1 MIRHSNQTGIG
12 LIFALAAII
21 FSLATASVFKY
32 ISQPSFASEPTLE
45 TDTSVRF
52 VSIFDSGTRTTVKTS
67 AGTVAE
73 VLEQA
78 GFEIEEHD
86 SIEPALDEIIVTK
99 QFYINIYRAHPAVVI
114 DGDVTRKVMTAN
126 SDPRVVAVAAGF
138 EIHDKDI
145 IAPAPIT
152 PDLLLESGTISVY
165 QIHRSK
171 VVHFS
176 LYGKV
181 VDIHTNAE
189 TVGEMLREQN
199 ITLADGDELTVEQ
212 SALLKD
218 GMKFALNH
226 NRSNVI
232 VVDEEIPYTV
242 REILDYGRDKGYYA
256 VQSAGANGSRTVTYE
271 ISIQNG
277 VEVGRKELNE
287 IIISQPVEEVVVVG
301 SRVYMPEG
309 SHTDWMR
316 QAGIAESDFGYVNF
330 IIQKESGWS
339 FTARNSGSG
348 AYGLCQALPGTK
360 MASAGSDWEY
370 NPVTQLRWCNG
381 YALSRYGSWE
391 GAYNFWISRY
401 WW

>member
-1 MIRHSNQTGIG
+1 MIRHSKQTGIG

-21 FSLATASVFKY
+21 FSLATATVFKY

-45 TDTSVRF
+45 ADTSVRF

-73 VLEQA
+73 VLAQA
-78 GFEIEEHD
+78 GVEIEEYD

-114 DGDVTRKVMTAN
+114 DGDVTRKVMTSN
-126 SDPRVVAVAAGF
+126 SDPRVVATTAGF
-138 EIHDKDI
+138 EVHDMDI
-145 IAPAPIT
+145 ISPAPVT
-152 PDLLLESGTISVY
+152 SDLLLESGTISVY

-171 VVHFS
+171 VIHFS

-181 VDIHTNAE
+181 IDIHTNAE

-199 ITLADGDELTVEQ
+199 ITLADGDELTVDP
-212 SALLKD
+212 SVLLKD
-218 GMKFALNH
+218 GMEFALNH

-232 VVDEEIPYTV
+232 VVDEEIPFTT
-242 REILDYGRDKGYYA
+242 REILDYGRDKGYWA
-256 VQSAGANGSRTVTYE
+256 VQSAGVNGARTVTYDV
-271 ISIQNG
+271 SIQNG
-277 VEVGRKELNE
+277 IEIGRKELNE
-287 IIISQPVEEVVVVG
+287 IITAQPVEEVVVIG

-316 QAGIAESDFGYVNF
+316 QASISESDFGFVNY
-330 IIQKESGWS
+330 IIEKESHWN

-370 NPVTQLRWCNG
+370 NPVTQLRWCNS

-391 GAYNFWISRY
+391 AAYNFWISRH